1 MRIPPCTPAWSTAGH
16 FAIDQKETLHRACC
30 SGYMRLGYA
39 ILVAALV
46 GACTASTSSG
56 SRATGIP
63 MVLLC
68 GSQTSGRDVDGALIG
83 STRDSTTIRVG
94 APQEIRAT
102 LETAFQWRITGNS
115 AFNVYA
121 EAPDGPVGA
130 WGRLPR
136 VDPSAI
142 EPIDAERWSVRMA
155 FPTAGCWRLHSE
167 RAGGK
172 LAGDV
177 WINVLPRT

>member
-1 MRIPPCTPAWSTAGH
+1 M
-16 FAIDQKETLHRACC
+16 ACC

-63 MVLLC
+63 MVPLC

-83 STRDSTTIRVG
+83 STRDSKTIRVA
-94 APQEIRAT
+94 APQEVRAT
-102 LETAFQWRITGNS
+102 LETAFQWRMTGNS
-115 AFNVYA
+115 TFNVYA
-121 EAPDGPVGA
+121 EAPDRPVGA
-130 WGRLPR
+130 WGGLPR
-136 VDPSAI
+136 VDPSAL
-142 EPIDAERWSVRMA
+142 EPIDAERRSVRII

>member
-1 MRIPPCTPAWSTAGH
+1 
-16 FAIDQKETLHRACC
+16 
-30 SGYMRLGYA
+30 MRLVNA
-39 ILVAALV
+39 ILTAALV
-46 GACTASTSSG
+46 GACGGSTG
-56 SRATGIP
+56 PATQVTGIP
-63 MVLLC
+63 MVPQC
-68 GSQTSGRDVDGALIG
+68 GSQTSMRDADGALVG
-83 STRDSTTIRVG
+83 STRDTTTIRVG
-94 APQEIRAT
+94 APQEIRAA
-102 LETAFQWRITGNS
+102 LETTFQYHMTGNA

-130 WGRLPR
+130 YGRLPR

-142 EPIDAERWSVRMA
+142 EPTGTDRWAVRMA

-172 LAGDV
+172 IAGDV